1 MTTIKIRQD
10 GDFFIYDADGEI
22 MFSVVENIDPIEQAE
37 TVAFLLGIE
46 EYDIE
51 IFRDERNDNILT
63 GC

>member
-10 GDFFIYDADGEI
+10 GDFFIYDTDGDI

>member
-10 GDFFIYDADGEI
+10 GDFFIYDTDGDI
-22 MFSVVENIDPIEQAE
+22 MFSVVENVDPIEQAE

>member
-10 GDFFIYDADGEI
+10 GDFFIYDADGDI
-22 MFSVVENIDPIEQAE
+22 MFSVVENVDPIERAE

>member
-10 GDFFIYDADGEI
+10 GDFFIYDADGDI